1 MVNIWLMMVNDD
13 DDDEWLIT
21 GSIRVNDDDF
31 HGFV

>member
-1 MVNIWLMMVNDD
+1 MMVNDD
-13 DDDEWLIT
+13 DDDDEWLIM

>member
-1 MVNIWLMMVNDD
+1 MMVNDD
-13 DDDEWLIT
+13 DDDDDDDDEWLIM

>member
-1 MVNIWLMMVNDD
+1 MMVNDD
-13 DDDEWLIT
+13 DDDDDDDDDEWLIM